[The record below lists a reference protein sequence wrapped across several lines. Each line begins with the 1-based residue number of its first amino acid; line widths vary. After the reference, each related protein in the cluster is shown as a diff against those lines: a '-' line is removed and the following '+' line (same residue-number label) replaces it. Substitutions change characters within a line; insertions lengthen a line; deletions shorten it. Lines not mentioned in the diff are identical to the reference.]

1 MYIEPV
7 IDQKQIAEH
16 NYNHA
21 LARHQWT
28 FYLGKGP
35 VLF

>member
-21 LARHQWT
+21 LARHQ
-28 FYLGKGP
+28 
-35 VLF
+35 